1 MDMKTTISIFI
12 SMIFFMTVQAQ
23 IPKIPGSASG
33 KSNDKS
39 YFNDDPN
46 FKINFFGIT
55 PSKTETPVETALGT
69 INMTTYMYEK
79 SSEEIYMVAISA
91 FPEKY
96 IASSNTSDLLESTKG
111 GFCSNLNLEV
121 INSKN
126 VTINSHEGIYFEA
139 ADTGNYYSV
148 VIDYLVD
155 NVLFQI
161 AILRTDRMPT
171 DDEIDNFIFSF
182 SLK

>member
-1 MDMKTTISIFI
+1 MKTAISIVISILFFI
-12 SMIFFMTVQAQ
+12 TAHAQ
-23 IPKIPGSASG
+23 IPKIPGSATG
-33 KSNDKS
+33 KSNDIN
-39 YFNDDPN
+39 YFNDDPD
-46 FKINFFGIT
+46 FKINFFGVT

-79 SSEEIYMVAISA
+79 SSDEIYMVAISA

-96 IASSNTSDLLESTKG
+96 IAASNTNDLLESTKG

-121 INSKN
+121 INSRK
-126 VTINSHEGIYFEA
+126 VSINSHEGIYFEA
-139 ADTGNYYSV
+139 VDTGNYYST
-148 VIDYLVD
+148 VIDYLVN

-171 DDEIDNFIFSF
+171 DEEIDNFIFSF
-182 SLK
+182 ALK